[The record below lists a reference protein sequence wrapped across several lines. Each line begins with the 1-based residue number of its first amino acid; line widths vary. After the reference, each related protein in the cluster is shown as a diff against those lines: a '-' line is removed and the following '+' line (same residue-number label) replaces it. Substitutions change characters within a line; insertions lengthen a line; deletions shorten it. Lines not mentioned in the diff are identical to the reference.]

1 MSYDID
7 DLISSLKTGKITGS
21 AENLLAELIEK
32 KSVYQNAL
40 AQPRTLY
47 IVIDSYIRDFD
58 KHKESGFNMFG
69 ATVEIFD
76 GETKVDT
83 VLRYLEGI
91 DRAVLKNDY
100 PLDELIANIKSDENF
115 KERLS
120 KEKYVS
126 LPGGELSVNEDIP
139 LDSFNVK
146 LILK

>member
-32 KSVYQNAL
+32 KSVYQDAL
-40 AQPRTLY
+40 AKPRTLY
-47 IVIDSYIRDFD
+47 IVIDSYIRDFG

-69 ATVEIFD
+69 ATVEILDEESKFD
-76 GETKVDT
+76 AL
-83 VLRYLEGI
+83 LRYLEGI
-91 DRAVLKNDY
+91 DRSVLKNDY
-100 PLDELIANIKSDENF
+100 PLDDLIENIKSDENF

-139 LDSFNVK
+139 LNNFNVNLSFK
-146 LILK
+146 